1 MQRPDPKGTTRVW
14 LTYDLGVQGDYESLY
29 SWLDE
34 HKAVECGDSAAT
46 FVVARTDADPSI
58 SIAKSIRKNVKLGPR
73 ARIYLVRVRG
83 ETTRGGFIIG
93 NRKAPP
99 WLGAS
104 GEASSDDEEE
114 G

>member
-1 MQRPDPKGTTRVW
+1 VW

-29 SWLDE
+29 AWLDE
-34 HKAVECGDSAAT
+34 RNAVECGDSAAT
-46 FVVARTDADPSI
+46 FFVDRTDADPAT

-73 ARIYLVRVRG
+73 ARFYLVRVREG
-83 ETTRGGFIIG
+83 KAKGGFIIG

-104 GEASSDDEEE
+104 GEPSSDDEEE
-114 G
+114 E